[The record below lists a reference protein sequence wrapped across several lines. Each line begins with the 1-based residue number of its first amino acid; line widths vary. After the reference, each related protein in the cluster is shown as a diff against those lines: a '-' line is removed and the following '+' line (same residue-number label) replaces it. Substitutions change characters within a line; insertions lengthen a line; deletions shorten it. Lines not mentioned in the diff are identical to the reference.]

1 MADKLD
7 LQVNGR
13 LFPSWMMKNFK
24 KYTLPEI
31 IRKEGED
38 PCNEVF
44 KKDLTMYQKFLG
56 QYLSYKSPFKDIL
69 VYHGLGSGKTV
80 SAIGIYNIL
89 FNYTPKWNVFLLI
102 KASLKNDPWLK
113 DLGNWLDPK
122 EKDLRMKNINFIS
135 YDAPNADSQFLEAIK
150 KSDSSKS
157 NLFIF
162 DEAHNFIRNVYGN
175 ITSKKGKRAQVI
187 YDYIVQEKKETGN
200 ARVILLTATPAINQP
215 YELALI
221 FNLLRPGSFPD
232 NESMF
237 NQIYI
242 SSSNFVS
249 LNEET
254 KNMFQRR
261 ILGLSSY
268 YIGATPDKFADKIV
282 HYVDLDMN
290 PYYKKVYEHFE
301 EVEEAKEKLLMKM
314 SRGRVG
320 ENEMSTYKTYTR
332 QSSNFVFPTMSSK
345 LFGEKRPRPGQFRI
359 KIEEANVIDEGKD
372 IEIKTQL
379 TRDKQALKDYEEAL
393 NEYIKGFIAYCEK
406 ARENDKNNNKSIQN
420 DVKIFHTEYNG
431 NIKKFLIQHKA
442 TNKMSSLLDILYTH
456 SPKMV
461 YIILKLLR
469 STGPVL
475 VYSNYV
481 KAEGIQLFK
490 IYSKF
495 FGFMNVVKDPKLT
508 NKKQDYFRY
517 MEYHGGID
525 AEIREKYKK
534 IFNDPSNK
542 YAEKIK
548 IILISPAGSE
558 GINLKNTRQV
568 HLMEPYWN
576 EVRIEQIIGR
586 AIRQCSHADLPMNER
601 KVDVYR
607 YKMIRK
613 NGKQTTDQEMESISR
628 KKNNLIQ
635 SFLEAVREASVDC
648 ELFKNHNMMGLEYNC
663 FKFNQENLLEK
674 PIGPA
679 FLQDEEFDTKI
690 NNGSNSI
697 DAITKQ
703 IKVKKINIVI
713 SLDENNYSEKTPVWY
728 HPETHFVYEK
738 DLHYPIG
745 KVKIDNAS
753 NPIQIEDG
761 VYLVEEFIKIP
772 EYKLFD

>member
-13 LFPSWMMKNFK
+13 LFPLWVMKNFK

-31 IRKEGED
+31 IRKEGDD
-38 PCNEVF
+38 PCNE
-44 KKDLTMYQKFLG
+44 KLTNELTMYQKFVG
-56 QYLSYKSPFKDIL
+56 QYLSYKSPFKDVL
-69 VYHGLGSGKTV
+69 LYHGLGSGKTV
-80 SAIGIYNIL
+80 TAINVYNIL

-113 DLGNWLDPK
+113 DLGNWLEPK
-122 EKDLRMKNINFIS
+122 EKELRMKNLNFIS

-175 ITSKKGKRAQVI
+175 ISSKKGKRAQVI

-215 YELALI
+215 FELALI
-221 FNLLRPGSFPD
+221 FNLLRPDTFPD
-232 NESMF
+232 NEAMF
-237 NQIYI
+237 NQLYI
-242 SSSNFVS
+242 SSANFMS

-261 ILGLSSY
+261 ILGLTSY
-268 YIGATPDKFADKIV
+268 YIGATPDKFAEKIV
-282 HYVDLDMN
+282 HYVDLNMN
-290 PYYKKVYEHFE
+290 EYYKKVYEHFE
-301 EVEEAKEKLLMKM
+301 QIETEKEKLMMKM

-359 KIEEANVIDEGKD
+359 KIEEANVIDEGKKKN
-372 IEIKTQL
+372 EIKQL
-379 TRDKQALKDYEEAL
+379 TRDKQAIKDYEVAL
-393 NEYIKGFIAYCEK
+393 NEYIKAFIAYCEK
-406 ARENDKNNNKSIQN
+406 ARNNDKNNNKSIQE
-420 DVKIFHTEYNG
+420 DVKAYHKVYNG
-431 NIKKFLIQHKA
+431 NIKQFLVEHKQ
-442 TNKMSSLLDILYTH
+442 KKQMSLLLDTLLTH

-461 YIILKLLR
+461 NIILKLLR
-469 STGPVL
+469 SKGPVL

-495 FGFMNVVKDPKLT
+495 FGFMNVVKDPELT
-508 NKKQDYFRY
+508 NKKQNYFRY

-525 AEIREKYKK
+525 PTIREKYKL
-534 IFNDPSNK
+534 IFNDISNK

-558 GINLKNTRQV
+558 GINLRNTRQV
-568 HLMEPYWN
+568 HIMEPYWN

-613 NGKQTTDQEMESISR
+613 NGKKTTDIEMEDISR

-635 SFLEAVREASVDC
+635 SFLEAVREAAVDC
-648 ELFKNHNMMGLEYNC
+648 QLFKNHNMMGLEYNC
-663 FKFNQENLLEK
+663 FQFNQESLLEK
-674 PIGPA
+674 PLGPA
-679 FLQDEEFDTKI
+679 FNQEEEFDTKI

-703 IKVKKINIVI
+703 IKVKKIQIVTQI
-713 SLDENNYSEKTPVWY
+713 DENNLSEKSSVWY
-728 HPETHFVYEK
+728 HPETHFVYEEN
-738 DLHYPIG
+738 LHYPIG
-745 KVKIDNAS
+745 KVKVDNNGNA
-753 NPIQIEDG
+753 IFVEDN
-761 VYLVEEFIKIP
+761 VYLVENYIKIP
-772 EYKLFD
+772 EYTIFD